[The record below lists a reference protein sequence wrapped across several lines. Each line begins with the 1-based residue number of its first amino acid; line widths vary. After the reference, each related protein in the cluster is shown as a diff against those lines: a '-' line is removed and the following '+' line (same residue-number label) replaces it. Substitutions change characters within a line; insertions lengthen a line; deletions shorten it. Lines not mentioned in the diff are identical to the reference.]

1 MASRPKLLMNSPVN
15 VLHDKR
21 KASVRIKREGRFHK
35 VSNISDLILTE
46 ANFRDARAMHEK
58 ESAIVLDGARLSD
71 NGLFRGMAYCLLT
84 PFQQY
89 DGQIMGFGIIR
100 PFCSPE
106 TAFANQ
112 EGIGQALKNSGVLF
126 HEQKAKC
133 ISELGRRWESLNLL
147 NAVETGIK
155 SGAESEILLRKFI
168 VNYVSGFGYK
178 TASLFLRMSGAECLV
193 PVDSWMLGMLYLH
206 GYPCE
211 IPRAKR
217 NLPRWRTDVLS
228 PKLRKQALSGRKYLE
243 AEEMALDL
251 AKKYGVPGHIL
262 QLAFYTKKSSYQSM
276 SSG

>member
-1 MASRPKLLMNSPVN
+1 MSFSPVN
-15 VLHDKR
+15 VLHDKK
-21 KASVRIKREGRFHK
+21 KASDRIKKEGRFHRIGGI
-35 VSNISDLILTE
+35 SNLVLTE
-46 ANFRDARAMHEK
+46 SNFKEAGAMHER
-58 ESAIVLDGARLSD
+58 ESAVVLDRAKLSD

-84 PFQQY
+84 PLQQY
-89 DGQIMGFGIIR
+89 DGQAKGFGSIE

-106 TAFANQ
+106 KAFANRK
-112 EGIGQALKNSGVLF
+112 GISQALKNSGVLF
-126 HEQKAKC
+126 HGQKARY

-147 NAVETGIK
+147 NAVEVGIK
-155 SGAESEILLRKFI
+155 SGGESEILLRKFI
-168 VNYVSGFGYK
+168 VNYINGFGHK
-178 TASLFLRMSGAECLV
+178 TASLLLRMCGAEYLV

-217 NLPRWRTDVLS
+217 NLLRWKTNVLS

-251 AKKYGVPGHIL
+251 ARKYGVPGYVL

-276 SSG
+276 GS